1 MSGDSTLRV
10 YVNGQP
16 VDVAE
21 SATVLDAVERA
32 DPLLAAE
39 VSSGDSVVADS
50 RGLPI
55 GPDAPLYG
63 GAILRVAPVRRR
75 ETEL

>member
-1 MSGDSTLRV
+1 MSDDSTLRV
-10 YVNGQP
+10 YVNGNP
-16 VDVAE
+16 VDVPK

-39 VSSGDSVVADS
+39 VSSGDAVVADS

-55 GPDAPLYG
+55 EPDAPVFG

-75 ETEL
+75 ET

>member
-1 MSGDSTLRV
+1 MTGDLTFRV
-10 YVNGQP
+10 YVNGKS
-16 VDVAE
+16 VDVPK
-21 SATVLDAVERA
+21 SATVLDAVEA
-32 DPLLAAE
+32 AYPLLAAE

-55 GPDAPLYG
+55 EPDAPLYG

-75 ETEL
+75 EP

>member
-1 MSGDSTLRV
+1 MTGDSTLRV

-16 VDVAE
+16 VDVAK
-21 SATVLDAVERA
+21 SATVLDAVECA

-55 GPDAPLYG
+55 EPDAAVYG

>member
-1 MSGDSTLRV
+1 MTGDSTLRA
-10 YVNGQP
+10 YVNGKP
-16 VDVAE
+16 VDVQK

-39 VSSGDSVVADS
+39 VRSGDSVVADS

-55 GPDAPLYG
+55 APDAPLYG

-75 ETEL
+75 EP

>member
-1 MSGDSTLRV
+1 MTGDATLRA
-10 YVNGQP
+10 YVNGTP
-16 VDVAE
+16 VDVPK

-32 DPLLAAE
+32 FPLLAAE
-39 VSSGDSVVADS
+39 VRSGDSVVADS

-55 GPDAPLYG
+55 EPDTPLHG

-75 ETEL
+75 ET